1 MSALTFAA
9 QDSGTMFGREIKHSI
24 RLLRLLIVSAVVVP
38 VVMLLLFDYILGGT
52 IGHGLGDAA
61 RGAPYID
68 FLVPGILIMTIAGG
82 CGPTAINVSMD
93 MTGGFVDRIRT
104 MAVTRGALLAG
115 HVGVS
120 VLRMLAGATVVTGVA
135 LLLGFR
141 PKASITDWLAVVGI
155 VAAFSFALAWLSAAL
170 GLVTKSVAGANGST
184 LPLSFLLPFLSSTFV
199 PVDSM
204 PAGVRWFAASQPFTA
219 VVDSLRAL
227 LSGAPAGNSAYL
239 ALAWCAAIALVSYLW
254 AQAAFRRG
262 TGDMIRST

>member
-1 MSALTFAA
+1 MLW
-9 QDSGTMFGREIKHSI
+9 REIKHSI
-24 RLLRLLIVSAVVVP
+24 RLLRLLIVSAVLVP

-52 IGHGLGDAA
+52 LGHGLGGAA

-68 FLVPGILIMTIAGG
+68 YLVAGILVMTIAGG
-82 CGPTAINVSMD
+82 CGPTAINVTMD

-115 HVGVS
+115 HVGISS
-120 VLRMLAGATVVTGVA
+120 VRMLVATAAVTGVA

-141 PKASITDWLAVVGI
+141 PKASVADWLAVVGI
-155 VAAFSFALAWLSAAL
+155 VAAFSVAMAWLSAAI
-170 GLVTKSVAGANGST
+170 GLVTKSVASANGST

-199 PVDSM
+199 PVNSM
-204 PAGVRWFAASQPFTA
+204 PPGARWFAANQPFTA

-227 LSGAPAGNSAYL
+227 LTGAPIGNSASL
-239 ALAWCAAIALVSYLW
+239 ALAWCAAIALVGYIW

-262 TGDMIRST
+262 TR

>member
-9 QDSGTMFGREIKHSI
+9 QDSATMLGREIKHSI
-24 RLLRLLIVSAVVVP
+24 RLLRLLIVSAIVVP

-52 IGHGLGDAA
+52 LGHGLGDVA

-68 FLVPGILIMTIAGG
+68 YLVAGILVMTVAGG
-82 CGPTAINVSMD
+82 CGPTAINVTMD

-120 VLRMLAGATVVTGVA
+120 VLRMLVATAAVTGVA
-135 LLLGFR
+135 FLLGFR
-141 PKASITDWLAVVGI
+141 PRASVADWFAVVGI
-155 VAAFSFALAWLSAAL
+155 IAAFSFALAWLSAAI

-199 PVDSM
+199 PADSM
-204 PAGVRWFAASQPFTA
+204 PAGVRWFAEHQPFTA

-227 LSGAPAGNSAYL
+227 LTGTPVGNTPYV

-262 TGDMIRST
+262 TR

>member
-1 MSALTFAA
+1 MSALTIAA
-9 QDSGTMFGREIKHSI
+9 QDSATMLWREIKHSI
-24 RLLRLLIVSAVVVP
+24 RLLRLLIVSAILVP

-52 IGHGLGDAA
+52 LGHGLGDAA
-61 RGAPYID
+61 RGAPYLD
-68 FLVPGILIMTIAGG
+68 YLVAGILVMTVAGG
-82 CGPTAINVSMD
+82 CGPTAINVTMD
-93 MTGGFVDRIRT
+93 MTGGFIDRIRT

-120 VLRMLAGATVVTGVA
+120 VLRMLVATAAVTGVA

-141 PKASITDWLAVVGI
+141 PKASVADWFAVVGI
-155 VAAFSFALAWLSAAL
+155 VAAFSFALAWLSAAI

-199 PVDSM
+199 PADSM
-204 PAGVRWFAASQPFTA
+204 PAGVRWFAANQPFTP

-227 LSGAPAGNSAYL
+227 LTGAPVGNTPYL

-262 TGDMIRST
+262 TR